1 MRNDHSRLVF
11 SIVAGS
17 ECYLRE
23 SPVLEHPER
32 SRSILDKVHLGA
44 AGVLFIDNRLPSR
57 ARASCLEDADKWSSI
72 LLHRLDRRCG
82 NERPFARAYRNT
94 PLVLMLTRR
103 FESSSA
109 DTLSHG
115 PGALS

>member
-44 AGVLFIDNRLPSR
+44 AGVLFIDNRLPVEGEGQLSR
-57 ARASCLEDADKWSSI
+57 RCRQVRPVFSFTAWI
-72 LLHRLDRRCG
+72 GRCG
-82 NERPFARAYRNT
+82 NERPFVHCVSEYAFG
-94 PLVLMLTRR
+94 PD
-103 FESSSA
+103 A
-109 DTLSHG
+109 DKKV
-115 PGALS
+115 